1 VKVARIKV
9 RNLERSAE
17 DCRENKMK
25 VFLREVIEEKKFQQ
39 KKKEIEKNTILCYQI
54 TI

>member
-1 VKVARIKV
+1 VRIKV

-25 VFLREVIEEKKFQQ
+25 VFFTRSYR
-39 KKKEIEKNTILCYQI
+39 KKKSYNKRKKIEKNTIDILLSNYNLI
-54 TI
+54 